1 MLDNS
6 RYRGIFLSFVFA
18 VMDSLNLWNKCIV
31 KYEQCSLNTNILTS
45 LTNIFHRDSMS
56 LRRGGQY
63 QYPALDTKY
72 EEGKYNNDPQYLVD
86 DSKFALDTEDSKSF
100 DHLMPSSG

>member
-1 MLDNS
+1 
-6 RYRGIFLSFVFA
+6 
-18 VMDSLNLWNKCIV
+18 
-31 KYEQCSLNTNILTS
+31 
-45 LTNIFHRDSMS
+45 MS

-72 EEGKYNNDPQYLVD
+72 EEGIKYNNDPQYLVD

>member
-1 MLDNS
+1 
-6 RYRGIFLSFVFA
+6 
-18 VMDSLNLWNKCIV
+18 
-31 KYEQCSLNTNILTS
+31 
-45 LTNIFHRDSMS
+45 MS

-72 EEGKYNNDPQYLVD
+72 EEGKYNNDPQFLVD